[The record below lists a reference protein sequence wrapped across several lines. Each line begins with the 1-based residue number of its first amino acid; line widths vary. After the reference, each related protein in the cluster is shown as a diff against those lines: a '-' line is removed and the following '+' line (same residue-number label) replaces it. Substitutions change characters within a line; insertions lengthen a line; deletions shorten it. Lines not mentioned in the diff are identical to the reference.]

1 MSKESIKIVQRTLT
15 RGKREEVKQTANC
28 DGKSVSETDV
38 ALGNTILGLEKYQS
52 M

>member
-1 MSKESIKIVQRTLT
+1 MSKERIKIVQRTLT
-15 RGKREEVKQTANC
+15 RGKREEEKQTANC